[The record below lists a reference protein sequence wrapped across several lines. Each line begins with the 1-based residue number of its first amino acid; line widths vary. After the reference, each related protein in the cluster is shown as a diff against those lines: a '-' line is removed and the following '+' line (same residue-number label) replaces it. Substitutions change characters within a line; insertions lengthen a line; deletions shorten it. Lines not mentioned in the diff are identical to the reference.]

1 MRQSEFKKK
10 FNPETGNFTRQHIF
24 DSGTIITGGGITD
37 KFKALIK
44 RKKTSKRPKSPPTP
58 PPSFN
63 TNKKAG
69 DKIAKILSSRNRP
82 QLTREEK
89 VLQIM
94 SSTGGKIM

>member
-10 FNPETGNFTRQHIF
+10 FNPETGKFTRQHVF

-44 RKKTSKRPKSPPTP
+44 RKKISKPPPTP
-58 PPSFN
+58 PSFS

-69 DKIAKILSSRNRP
+69 DKIAKILASKRKP

-89 VLQIM
+89 ALQIM
-94 SSTGGKIM
+94 ATGGKIM